1 MQQVTDWLEKLG
13 LGQYAQRF
21 AENDIDFAAT
31 LRSLSGIVRPS
42 ALAVLRLITSS
53 NVVGC
58 SIGKSLGFAPSKILS
73 TYEAERRMI
82 QSMGAPSLR
91 SNTASGRASVPVPV
105 SGHGS
110 VTAIRTRAMHL
121 TGFDCSPEA
130 RPTPTFRRS
139 HVWSP
144 YRKQLTNWLGV
155 SRRSGL
161 CWRDVR
167 HSKTSMQRVGSIRH

>member
-58 SIGKSLGFAPSKILS
+58 SIGKSLGFALLKILS

-91 SNTASGRASVPVPV
+91 RASVPVPV
-105 SGHGS
+105 SGPGS

-144 YRKQLTNWLGV
+144 YRKQLTNRLGV
-155 SRRSGL
+155 SRPSGL